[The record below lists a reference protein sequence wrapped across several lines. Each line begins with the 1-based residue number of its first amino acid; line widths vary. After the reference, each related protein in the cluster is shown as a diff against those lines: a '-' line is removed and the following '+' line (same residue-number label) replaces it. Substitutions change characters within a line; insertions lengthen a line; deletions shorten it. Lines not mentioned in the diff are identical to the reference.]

1 MDARITPA
9 QYRALAEGLL
19 KSAIKA
25 QEDQAKELLEE
36 ALRYLAHA
44 RLQENQQRSGA
55 ETEPELPE
63 DVEPQ
68 LRQIRQL
75 IKKSLEMPT
84 PEEFVEALDFTT
96 TFRRLS
102 VWNAHMARIQRPGA
116 KVIATQH
123 EWQREK
129 RYVLPDAVP
138 IMILW
143 PFSPIKYVYEI
154 ADTGPPLEQ
163 DPERDPFAVEGE
175 FRPACLSKLMASLR
189 KQKHFKVRI
198 EARRQGRN
206 KAGSAAG
213 QGVLWNLQTAAII
226 SHLAEQN
233 ASTQSEIAKQVIPV
247 FRITINDRL
256 EPAEQF
262 VTLAHELA
270 HIFCG
275 HLGPCASRR
284 GCHSGC
290 PRSAQCGQ
298 QHERPAP
305 YRLVLH
311 RSFGR
316 KKPNNLQTSQR
327 GRPWMLPKTLLP
339 PPQPPF
345 RACPICADPVVT
357 IATPAGGSANQR
369 QLISE
374 LGLKRLKICC
384 AASRMGIL

>member
-55 ETEPELPE
+55 ETEPEPPE

-138 IMILW
+138 VMILW

-163 DPERDPFAVEGE
+163 DPERDPFAVEGN

-189 KQKHFKVRI
+189 KQKHFKVKI
-198 EARRQGRN
+198 EARR
-206 KAGSAAG
+206 
-213 QGVLWNLQTAAII
+213 
-226 SHLAEQN
+226 
-233 ASTQSEIAKQVIPV
+233 
-247 FRITINDRL
+247 
-256 EPAEQF
+256 
-262 VTLAHELA
+262 
-270 HIFCG
+270 
-275 HLGPCASRR
+275 
-284 GCHSGC
+284 
-290 PRSAQCGQ
+290 
-298 QHERPAP
+298 
-305 YRLVLH
+305 
-311 RSFGR
+311 
-316 KKPNNLQTSQR
+316 
-327 GRPWMLPKTLLP
+327 
-339 PPQPPF
+339 
-345 RACPICADPVVT
+345 
-357 IATPAGGSANQR
+357 
-369 QLISE
+369 
-374 LGLKRLKICC
+374 
-384 AASRMGIL
+384 

>member
-163 DPERDPFAVEGE
+163 DPERDPFAVEGN

-189 KQKHFKVRI
+189 KQRHFKVKI
-198 EARRQGRN
+198 EARRQGRD

-213 QGVLWNLQTAAII
+213 QGVLWNLETAAII

-233 ASTQSEIAKQVIPV
+233 ASTQSEIVKQVIPV

-284 GCHSGC
+284 GVKNEEESGW
-290 PRSAQCGQ
+290 PDRHKLGKHEKEVEAEAAAFLVASRAALFAKSANYLASYVRQ
-298 QHERPAP
+298 
-305 YRLVLH
+305 
-311 RSFGR
+311 
-316 KKPNNLQTSQR
+316 
-327 GRPWMLPKTLLP
+327 
-339 PPQPPF
+339 
-345 RACPICADPVVT
+345 ADPRQVDMELVVRAAAR
-357 IATPAGGSANQR
+357 IERFAGIRYGTM
-369 QLISE
+369 E
-374 LGLKRLKICC
+374 F
-384 AASRMGIL
+384 